1 MKQSAILAA
10 ILMSATLILNVGCRK
25 EGAAEKVGQTLDGRG
40 NAPVRDAVEKDGVG
54 ERLGKKLDKAVLKAV
69 EKATD

>member
-1 MKQSAILAA
+1 MMQSAILAA

-40 NAPVRDAVEKDGVG
+40 NAPVRDVLEKDGLG
-54 ERLGKKLDKAVLKAV
+54 EHLGKKVDKAVD
-69 EKATD
+69 KATD